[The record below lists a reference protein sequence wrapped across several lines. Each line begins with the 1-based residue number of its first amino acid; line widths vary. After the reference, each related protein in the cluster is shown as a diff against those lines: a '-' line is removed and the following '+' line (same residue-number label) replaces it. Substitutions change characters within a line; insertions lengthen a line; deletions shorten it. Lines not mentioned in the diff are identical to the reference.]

1 MLDAFSPSFLSTHP
15 PIYSFTHLPIPI
27 SLNKETRMSA
37 SQSLQELKPDVLFD
51 GGDLDCGS
59 GLVLMIRENMLK
71 TPVGGVLEMRS
82 SEPTVGDDLPPWCRM
97 VGHEFLGR
105 LDEPAFTRYFMRRGA
120 PQAEAAAG
128 GAGPEL
134 SEEEL
139 LAKDKE
145 AAKAYVWRLR
155 TRVTGQMKATVYCR
169 NFSWNVGQP
178 LSFEE
183 KDANPSAVESL
194 LGALGGALAT
204 GFSTEC
210 GKEGLDV
217 DDIELAVTGRLH
229 NPLAHLGLEDGDPSF
244 AEIEVKCYAST
255 MDEEARVR
263 ALFETVV
270 ARSPIAATLAKAAQL
285 NVKFAVV

>member
-1 MLDAFSPSFLSTHP
+1 
-15 PIYSFTHLPIPI
+15 
-27 SLNKETRMSA
+27 MSA
-37 SQSLQELKPDVLFD
+37 SQTLRELIPDIVFD

-97 VGHEFLGR
+97 AGHEFLGR
-105 LDEPAFTRYFMRRGA
+105 LDEAAFTRYFLRRGA
-120 PQAEAAAG
+120 PQAQAEAA
-128 GAGPEL
+128 GAADNPL
-134 SEEEL
+134 SEEER

-155 TRVTGQMKATVYCR
+155 ARVTGPMKATVYCR
-169 NFSWNVGQP
+169 NFSWHVGQP

-194 LGALGGALAT
+194 LGTLGGALAT

-255 MDEEARVR
+255 MDEEARAR

-270 ARSPIAATLAKAAQL
+270 ARSPIAATLAKATQL
-285 NVKFAVV
+285 NVKFSVV